1 MVQEAQEVSEAEAQG
16 KIKDTYDDIKA
27 TLRVPYV
34 SSVFRALAVYPD
46 YLIMGWRAL
55 KPNAHTLFFERYADE
70 IRSRAAEAVS
80 TWESTLWP
88 PREGETKRIIRV
100 LHYAVPKQFLAT
112 EALRSATNGQQP
124 MLAQLPPAV
133 KRQIAP
139 GIPQDAEEFGLPD
152 PTQLDERARP
162 VLDDMAR
169 TLGLPFADGD
179 YRILARWPDYLLS
192 AWQVWRP
199 NIGKPAYRQLER
211 DLRRLAGEAL
221 STLPFRMEIYPH
233 ALRLAGLSEQ
243 QLDAVRA
250 TLNSYSRALPGLVA
264 YSAFLRIA
272 ADGKES
278 GGDSPFPPSVS

>member
-16 KIKDTYDDIKA
+16 HIKDTFQDIKA
-27 TLRVPYV
+27 TFRTPYV
-34 SSVFRALAVYPD
+34 SPVFRALAVYPD
-46 YLIMGWRAL
+46 YLVIGWRTL
-55 KPNAHTLFFERYADE
+55 KPNAQTVFFERYADE
-70 IRSRAAEAVS
+70 IRSRAAESVS
-80 TWESTLWP
+80 TWESDLWP
-88 PREGETKRIIRV
+88 PREDETKRIIRI

-124 MLAQLPPAV
+124 MLAQLPPAE

-139 GIPQDAEEFGLPD
+139 GIPPDADELGPPD
-152 PTQLDERARP
+152 PAQVDERAQP
-162 VLDDMAR
+162 LLDDMAR

-179 YRILARWPDYLLS
+179 FGILAQWPDYLLS

-199 NIGKPAYRQLER
+199 NIAKPHYRQLELE
-211 DLRRLAGEAL
+211 LRRLAGETL

-233 ALRLAGLSEQ
+233 ALRNAGLSEQ
-243 QLDAVRA
+243 QLDGVRA
-250 TLNSYSRALPGLVA
+250 TLDSFSRALPGLVA

-278 GGDSPFPPSVS
+278 GRESPFPPSLA

>member
-16 KIKDTYDDIKA
+16 NIKDTYEDIKA

-34 SSVFRALAVYPD
+34 GSVFRALAVYPD
-46 YLIMGWRAL
+46 YLLMGWRAL
-55 KPNAHTLFFERYADE
+55 KPNAQTLFFERFADD
-70 IRSRAAEAVS
+70 IRARAAEAVS

-124 MLAQLPPAV
+124 MLAQLPPAE

-139 GIPQDAEEFGLPD
+139 GIPQDAEELDLPD
-152 PTQLDERARP
+152 PYLLDDRAQP
-162 VLDDMAR
+162 VLDDMVR

-179 YRILARWPDYLLS
+179 YRILAQWPDYLLS

-199 NIGKPAYRQLER
+199 NLESSPYRLLER

-233 ALRLAGLSEQ
+233 ALRHAGLSEQ
-243 QLDAVRA
+243 QLDGVRA
-250 TLNSYSRALPGLVA
+250 TLDSFSRALPGLVA
-264 YSAFLRIA
+264 HSAFLRIA

-278 GGDSPFPPSVS
+278 ARKSPFPPSVS

>member
-1 MVQEAQEVSEAEAQG
+1 MVQEVSEAEAQG
-16 KIKDTYDDIKA
+16 KIKDTFEDIKA

-34 SSVFRALAVYPD
+34 SSVFRELAVCPD
-46 YLIMGWRAL
+46 YLLMAWRAL
-55 KPNAHTLFFERYADE
+55 KPNAQTVFFERSADE

-80 TWESTLWP
+80 ISESTLWP
-88 PREGETKRIIRV
+88 PRDADAKRIIRV
-100 LHYAVPKQFLAT
+100 FHYAVPKVFLAT

-124 MLAQLPPAV
+124 MLAQLPPTA

-139 GIPQDAEEFGLPD
+139 GIPLDADFLGLPD
-152 PTQLDERARP
+152 PVQLDDRVRA
-162 VLDDMAR
+162 VLDDMAS

-179 YRILARWPDYLLS
+179 YRILARWPDYALS

-199 NIGKPAYRQLER
+199 NIGKPHYRQLER

-243 QLDAVRA
+243 QLDGVRA
-250 TLNSYSRALPGLVA
+250 TLDSFSKALPGLVA
-264 YSAFLRIA
+264 HSAFLRIA
-272 ADGKES
+272 ADGEES
-278 GGDSPFPPSVS
+278 GRESPFPPSLA